1 MNQAVPNSLFSTILI
16 GELFFFNKHVHYL
29 HLHLKSNYQYVAFFD
44 VTGVIT
50 PVTHCK
56 YFSLNPCFVI

>member
-16 GELFFFNKHVHYL
+16 GELFFFNKYVHYL
-29 HLHLKSNYQYVAFFD
+29 HLHLKLSIRSFFD